1 VELRT
6 LTTLNF
12 RNLRVPRVELP
23 AGVVAFVGPNG
34 AGKSNLLSAAY
45 LSCNATPASGTLSEL
60 VTIGEEQAYV
70 AAEVEH
76 EEGVSRVEVGISV
89 GASGGRKSVKVDGQ
103 SARTVDV
110 ARVVSAVMVTP
121 QDSELVGGSPGTRRA
136 FLDSLLSRLSARYS
150 VVAREYQ
157 RVLEQRNALLRHDP
171 RSQSL
176 PTWTQRLIDLGGEVD
191 ALRTRVMIRLCPLAA
206 DVYRDVASTEEPF
219 EVVLSRNW
227 SEASLAEAIE
237 RSRGE
242 EAARAT
248 TVAGPHRDD
257 LVMTLAGRSLKAF
270 GSRGEARTAALALK
284 VAEYRLLA
292 ERHEEPPVLL
302 VDDFSAELDGAR
314 RAYLLDLVASTP
326 QALVTGT
333 EPPRRHDA
341 LFSIGD
347 GTVRLEAAMHA

>member
-12 RNLRVPRVELP
+12 RNLRVPRVEFP
-23 AGVVAFVGPNG
+23 AGVVALVGANG

-45 LSCNATPASGTLSEL
+45 LSCNAIPASGTLSEL

-70 AAEVEH
+70 AAEIEH
-76 EEGVSRVEVGISV
+76 EGGVSRVEVGIAV
-89 GASGGRKSVKVDGQ
+89 GANGGRKSVKVDGQ
-103 SARTVDV
+103 TARTVDV

-121 QDSELVGGSPGTRRA
+121 QDSELVGGSPAMRRA

-150 VVAREYQ
+150 VLAREYQ

-171 RSQSL
+171 RSPSL
-176 PTWTQRLIDLGGEVD
+176 PTWTQRLSELGAEVD

-206 DVYRDVASTEEPF
+206 EVYREVASSAEPF
-219 EVVLSRNW
+219 QVVLSRNW
-227 SEASLAEAIE
+227 SGASLAEAIE
-237 RSRGE
+237 ESRSE
-242 EAARAT
+242 EALRAT

-284 VAEYRLLA
+284 VAEYKLLG
-292 ERHEEPPVLL
+292 ERHKEAPVLL

-314 RAYLLDLVASTP
+314 RSYLLDLVANTP
-326 QALVTGT
+326 QALVSGT

-341 LFSIGD
+341 LFSIDD
-347 GTVRLEAAMHA
+347 GAVHAETAIHA

>member
-1 VELRT
+1 
-6 LTTLNF
+6 
-12 RNLRVPRVELP
+12 
-23 AGVVAFVGPNG
+23 
-34 AGKSNLLSAAY
+34 
-45 LSCNATPASGTLSEL
+45 
-60 VTIGEEQAYV
+60 
-70 AAEVEH
+70 
-76 EEGVSRVEVGISV
+76 
-89 GASGGRKSVKVDGQ
+89 
-103 SARTVDV
+103 
-110 ARVVSAVMVTP
+110 M
-121 QDSELVGGSPGTRRA
+121 
-136 FLDSLLSRLSARYS
+136 
-150 VVAREYQ
+150 
-157 RVLEQRNALLRHDP
+157 
-171 RSQSL
+171 
-176 PTWTQRLIDLGGEVD
+176 
-191 ALRTRVMIRLCPLAA
+191 
-206 DVYRDVASTEEPF
+206 
-219 EVVLSRNW
+219 VLSRNW